1 MVFPSGSPYQSAM
14 AQRLT
19 LPQYFLHRVSERPD
33 DPAIG
38 WIEKGEIKRW
48 NFREYRRAVE
58 RISLAL
64 RLHGM
69 GQGEKAALLSN
80 TRKEWNIFDIAVQ
93 CAWGVLVP
101 IYPSYLPEEIA
112 YIVKHSDSTV
122 LAFEDSAQLDKVIE
136 KLREMP
142 AVRLLISLTDISD
155 TDRARLKSMQAPP
168 IYSFEE
174 LYAQGEQLIKENPDA
189 FEQGIR
195 DQLPDDLATI
205 VYTSGTTGEPKGA
218 MIQQHAIAASLR
230 DVEVGCAGTYNRDDT
245 ILTFLPLSHIFGR
258 QDSWMILNY
267 GWFMV
272 FAESIDKIVDNIG
285 LVKPTIM
292 AAVPRIFE
300 KIYARILQQV
310 DEGSKIKKSI
320 FNWALYASNAY
331 NEKVAAGE
339 KPGKFDESMHK
350 LAWKLVFSKIYER
363 FGGRMR
369 YFISGGASLA
379 PEIMIFLRNA
389 KLVILEGY
397 GLTESLSGVCINP
410 REKVIPGSVGKP
422 MGSIEIKLAEDGEI
436 LIRAKGMFCGY
447 YKKPEETASTLIN
460 NWLHTGDIG
469 AWSPDGYLVITDRK
483 KDLIKTSG
491 GKYIVPQKI
500 EGMLKMTRYI
510 SHAAIV
516 GEGRNFAT
524 ALIGIEKERF
534 KSILPI
540 LGLKENA
547 SISEIAAAA
556 KTKYFIES
564 DIENTNR
571 GLAKFET
578 IKKFFIIPEELTVE
592 SGLMTASLK
601 VKKKVLFD
609 RYRKEIDA
617 LYA

>member
-1 MVFPSGSPYQSAM
+1 M

-19 LPQYFLHRVSERPD
+19 LPQYFLHRVNDRPD

-38 WIEKGEIKRW
+38 WIENGEIKRW
-48 NFREYRRAVE
+48 NYRDYRKAVE
-58 RISLAL
+58 SISLAL
-64 RLHGM
+64 RFHGM
-69 GQGEKAALLSN
+69 GQGEKAAILSN

-93 CAWGVLVP
+93 CAWGVVVP
-101 IYPSYLPEEIA
+101 IYPSYLPEELA

-122 LAFEDSAQLDKVIE
+122 LAFEDSAQLDKIIE
-136 KLREMP
+136 RLREMT
-142 AVRLLISLTDISD
+142 AVRLLVSLTPVSD
-155 TDRARLKSMQAPP
+155 SDRARLRAINGPP
-168 IYSFEE
+168 VYSFDE
-174 LYAQGEQLIKENPDA
+174 LYKQGEQLIKENPGA

-218 MIQQHAIAASLR
+218 MIQQKAIAASLR
-230 DVEVGCAGTYNRDDT
+230 NVEAGSGDTFRRDDT

-258 QDSWMILNY
+258 QDSYIILIY
-267 GWFMV
+267 GWQMI

-285 LVKPTIM
+285 LVRPTIM

-331 NEKVAAGE
+331 NDKVAAGE

-379 PEIMIFLRNA
+379 PEIMLFLRNA

-410 REKVIPGSVGKP
+410 KERVVPGSVGLPLGGVEVK
-422 MGSIEIKLAEDGEI
+422 MAEDGEI
-436 LIRAKGMFCGY
+436 LIKTEGLFCGY
-447 YKKPEETASTLIN
+447 YKNPAETAKTLIDG
-460 NWLHTGDIG
+460 WLHTGDIG
-469 AWSPDGYLVITDRK
+469 AWSPEGYLVITDRK

-510 SHAAIV
+510 SHAAVV

-524 ALIGIEKERF
+524 ALIGIERDRF
-534 KSILPI
+534 KAILPI
-540 LGLKENA
+540 IGLKENA
-547 SISEIAAAA
+547 SIAEIAAAA
-556 KTKYFIES
+556 KTRYFIES
-564 DIENTNR
+564 DIENANR

-578 IKKFFIIPEELTVE
+578 IKKFFIVPEEMTVE
-592 SGLMTASLK
+592 SGLMTPSLK
-601 VKKKVLFD
+601 LKKKVLFD
-609 RYRKEIDA
+609 RYKKEIDA
-617 LYA
+617 MYA